1 MHHPGLPKSQNPV
14 YHYQIG
20 VGNHNNV
27 ELNGGSCVNN
37 ARQRFGCFINA
48 YVVLLVE
55 FIRKMELAEQ
65 RIGATNNLV
74 VIGCG
79 VSLGVILILKILFRL
94 VQNEICPNWIKLFQ
108 NGSDLS
114 KMNHTFPKWVKLVQ
128 NGSNLS

>member
-1 MHHPGLPKSQNPV
+1 MHHPELPKSQNPV

-48 YVVLLVE
+48 YVVLPVE

-65 RIGATNNLV
+65 RIGGTNNLV

-79 VSLGVILILKILFRL
+79 VSLGVKI
-94 VQNEICPNWIKLFQ
+94 
-108 NGSDLS
+108 
-114 KMNHTFPKWVKLVQ
+114 
-128 NGSNLS
+128 